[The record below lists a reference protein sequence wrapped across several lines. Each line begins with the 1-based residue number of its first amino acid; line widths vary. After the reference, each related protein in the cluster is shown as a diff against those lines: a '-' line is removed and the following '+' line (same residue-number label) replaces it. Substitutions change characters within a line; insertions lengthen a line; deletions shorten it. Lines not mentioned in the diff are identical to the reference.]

1 MRFRGSELVVAAWS
15 SVLAA
20 SMCEAAWYDEGPTNW
35 VTLAWVRC
43 QAEEYTGGDIPTCHS
58 KLRYM
63 TGKSEHYP
71 FLAGKYFG
79 VEVPQ
84 LMPIPDKWTDWQ
96 AGGGGCN
103 QDVGA
108 ICKKRV
114 VCTMKESRWSAS
126 AKYIDE
132 MYTSSKSWENSLIYD
147 GYITEK
153 CTLCVPTECAD
164 ASCANGQLSAP
175 TLTAY
180 GADHKVYHRPN
191 CVDRACAPGTWLTC
205 YSGKSCRYQVPSS
218 YHVGSGEEGKRAW
231 FDLNK
236 YKAREKSDLNI
247 VEAWPLPSG
256 SCYPCNLANRKDHY
270 GKNVETPPELF
281 GGGFLSYR
289 CPGGADAPA
298 MCKVN
303 MVTRVD
309 NATGLSG
316 DCMCKNGYYAV
327 DGGGDECAMCPAG
340 HYCRWEGFRPPV
352 KLECPQDTYA
362 LEGSA
367 DCKPC
372 NTAYQMCDR
381 NMALRRCLPGEGGR
395 FQGSDATCVPCALCK
410 QVTKEAGSV
419 PCYRVTSAF
428 NDTGVGG

>member
-1 MRFRGSELVVAAWS
+1 M
-15 SVLAA
+15 
-20 SMCEAAWYDEGPTNW
+20 
-35 VTLAWVRC
+35 
-43 QAEEYTGGDIPTCHS
+43 Q
-58 KLRYM
+58 
-63 TGKSEHYP
+63 GKSGYYKYAQSE
-71 FLAGKYFG
+71 FAGVNAPEYMVDPLLWDTWNQG
-79 VEVPQ
+79 EN
-84 LMPIPDKWTDWQ
+84 D
-96 AGGGGCN
+96 CN
-103 QDVGA
+103 QDADLV
-108 ICKKRV
+108 CKMRV
-114 VCTMKESRWSAS
+114 VCSMTQIYYSLAREGDHNIFQGQLVMVTDEWKESPYR
-126 AKYIDE
+126 Y
-132 MYTSSKSWENSLIYD
+132 LP
-147 GYITEK
+147 ITTDS
-153 CTLCVPTECAD
+153 CTLCVPTVCAD
-164 ASCANGQLSAP
+164 ASCANGQLSAQPP
-175 TLTAY
+175 TAH
-180 GADHKVYHRPN
+180 GDGHVVYRRPY
-191 CVDRACAPGTWLTC
+191 CLDRACAPGTWLTC
-205 YSGKSCRYQVPSS
+205 YSGKSCRYQVPTS
-218 YHVGSGEEGKRAW
+218 YHVGGGEEGKRAW